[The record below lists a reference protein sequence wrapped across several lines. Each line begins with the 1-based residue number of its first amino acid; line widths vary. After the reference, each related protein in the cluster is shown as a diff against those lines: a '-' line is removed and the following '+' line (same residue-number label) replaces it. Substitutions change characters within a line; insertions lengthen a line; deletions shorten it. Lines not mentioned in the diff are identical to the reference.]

1 MLIPGRITAEGSAK
15 YAQWAQTEK
24 KAIPEHFRIFD
35 SLSLSSLGF
44 GTYLGESDAETD
56 RLVEEAAYQSMASG
70 AVNVIDTAINYRM
83 QRAERSVGRAIARIV
98 GEGTVKRDSLLVCT
112 KNGYL
117 TSDAD
122 VTADFWSY
130 IQRELIKPGKLKID
144 EIAGEVHSMA
154 LPFLR
159 DQLERSLANLG
170 LESVDVM
177 YLHNAAESWL
187 PEIGYRR
194 FLERLADVFS
204 YYEKERARGRL
215 GYYGLA
221 TWTCFRVPKGERE
234 HVNLDDV
241 VEVAKN
247 AAIGGKEHGFRFI
260 QVPFNPGMNEALE
273 LRNQRIADDPLTTF
287 GAAKRL
293 DVGVFTSAPF
303 GEGRL
308 LGHKRVPQLEGSIAL
323 SLLQFSRSAS
333 PGIIAT
339 LVGQKDE
346 AHVRENLRIAQIQP
360 LEEPEFADTYGPLLE
375 KS

>member
-1 MLIPGRITAEGSAK
+1 MRLGCALGSSSLRTPVQSLGYLIWTERAQLIHKPPSIIRVVPIPGRITAEGSAR

-24 KAIPEHFRIFD
+24 KAVPEHFRTFD

-44 GTYLGESDAETD
+44 GTYLGETDTETD

-83 QRAERSVGRAIARIV
+83 QRAERSVGRAIARV
-98 GEGTVKRDSLLVCT
+98 VADGTAKRDSLLVCT

-122 VTADFWSY
+122 VTTDFWSY
-130 IQRELIKPGKLKID
+130 IQRELIKPGKLKLD

-159 DQLERSLANLG
+159 DQFERSLANLG

-234 HVNLDDV
+234 VP
-241 VEVAKN
+241 EPRRRGRGREERCGWRKGAW
-247 AAIGGKEHGFRFI
+247 I
-260 QVPFNPGMNEALE
+260 QVHP
-273 LRNQRIADDPLTTF
+273 
-287 GAAKRL
+287 
-293 DVGVFTSAPF
+293 
-303 GEGRL
+303 
-308 LGHKRVPQLEGSIAL
+308 
-323 SLLQFSRSAS
+323 
-333 PGIIAT
+333 
-339 LVGQKDE
+339 
-346 AHVRENLRIAQIQP
+346 
-360 LEEPEFADTYGPLLE
+360 GPLQPWDE
-375 KS
+375 